1 MNSCGRGTR
10 RRAPTRAAAARL
22 MLLLA
27 LAATCGRALASAETS
42 NAASCQG
49 ASAPA
54 PLVEARA
61 GLERDPTVLEARL
74 KLADILLAQSCYEE
88 AVHILE
94 QGAALEPHNAALE
107 SRLRN
112 ARSMLSE
119 QGYFDGLGRAEEAAK
134 VQRNLLRCT
143 KLSDVSAC
151 NEALSSQ
158 PDNASLLAAKAD
170 ALLQANRATEAL
182 PIYRRAAE
190 LQPANDAIKAKL
202 AAAEAQRRATASRCL
217 STSGTAALEAC
228 QLALL
233 PGADDEFAIY
243 QRKAILLQGID
254 QPEKAL
260 DSYIAASLLRDDDQ
274 SVALAI
280 VALTDNGARKD
291 ALALA
296 ARGTALLT
304 LDRPTESVAL
314 LRQAQALAPTLLHVR
329 ERLAAA
335 EDLAQSQAR
344 RQVAAAPARRDSASS
359 PAANL
364 LPGAGRERVAAQPT
378 RVYSNEA
385 QDGRTQ

>member
-1 MNSCGRGTR
+1 MLLIALATVSSG
-10 RRAPTRAAAARL
+10 ARAAAD
-22 MLLLA
+22 
-27 LAATCGRALASAETS
+27 TS

-49 ASAPA
+49 TSAPA
-54 PLVEARA
+54 PLAEARA
-61 GLERDPTVLEARL
+61 GLERDPSVLEARL
-74 KLADILLAQSCYEE
+74 KLADILLALSCYEE
-88 AVHILE
+88 AVHTLE

-143 KLSDVSAC
+143 KLGDVSAC

-190 LQPANDAIKAKL
+190 LQPTNDAIKAKL

-217 STSGTAALEAC
+217 NTSGTAALDAC

-233 PGADDEFAIY
+233 AGADDEFAIY
-243 QRKAILLQGID
+243 QRKAILLQSID

-304 LDRPTESVAL
+304 LDRPEESVAL
-314 LRQAQALAPTLLHVR
+314 LRQAHALAPTLPHVS

-335 EDLAQSQAR
+335 EKLAQNPAR
-344 RQVAAAPARRDSASS
+344 RQVAAAARRSAVSS

-364 LPGAGRERVAAQPT
+364 LSGVGGERVAAQST